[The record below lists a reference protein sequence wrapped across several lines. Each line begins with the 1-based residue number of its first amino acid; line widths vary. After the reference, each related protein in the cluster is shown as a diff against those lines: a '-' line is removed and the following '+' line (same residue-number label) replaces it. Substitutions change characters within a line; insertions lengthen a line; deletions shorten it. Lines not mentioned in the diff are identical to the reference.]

1 MTALIPDAI
10 RCSYN
15 FPGHTPHWG
24 RIQLL
29 ARTGVLARTGG
40 RGVEERII
48 SLVQQS
54 PTSLLVATQFGTVA
68 TYYNH
73 EPERLAKIWTLYPEA
88 GRLYTAEGF
97 IGVKHQVCISGST
110 VDAEY
115 LFSVTQSGYR
125 TCLEIQEDMAQFKV
139 GQKST

>member
-10 RCSYN
+10 RCSFN

-24 RIQLL
+24 RVRNQMTPS
-29 ARTGVLARTGG
+29 RRESGQ
-40 RGVEERII
+40 RII
-48 SLVQQS
+48 SVVQTG
-54 PTSLLVATQFGTVA
+54 PTSLLVATQYGTVTA
-68 TYYNH
+68 YRNH
-73 EPERLAKIWTLYPEA
+73 EPARLVKIWTLYPEA

>member
-73 EPERLAKIWTLYPEA
+73 EPERLVKIWKLYPEA
-88 GRLYTAEGF
+88 GRLYTAEGLL
-97 IGVKHQVCISGST
+97 GVGHRERIADKTH
-110 VDAEY
+110 DAEY
-115 LFSVTQSGYR
+115 MFSIAGSGFR
-125 TCLEIQEDMAQFKV
+125 TCQDIARGLAEIRPLV
-139 GQKST
+139 T

>member
-73 EPERLAKIWTLYPEA
+73 EPERLVKIWKLYPEA
-88 GRLYTAEGF
+88 GRLYTAEGL
-97 IGVKHQVCISGST
+97 IGVRHREHIAGEAH
-110 VDAEY
+110 DAEY
-115 LFSVTQSGYR
+115 MFSITAGAFR
-125 TCLEIQEDMAQFKV
+125 TCRDIARDLAQFRPLV
-139 GQKST
+139 T